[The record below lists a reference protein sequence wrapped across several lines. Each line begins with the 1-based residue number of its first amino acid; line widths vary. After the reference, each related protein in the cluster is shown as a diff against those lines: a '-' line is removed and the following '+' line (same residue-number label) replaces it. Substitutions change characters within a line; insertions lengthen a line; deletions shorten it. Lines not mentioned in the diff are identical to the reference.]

1 MNAASASEG
10 ELSADSP
17 SLLNHELIFVTGKG
31 GVGKTT
37 IAAGLARVA
46 AASGRRTLICEMDAK
61 GDLAAVLGVPAD
73 RSAEVGF
80 EPVEVHPGLWAMTM
94 NTEDSLREYLK
105 LFLRIPLLGR
115 IGSLASIFDFVATAA
130 PGVKEILAVGKV
142 CHEVRQKNYDLV
154 IVDAEASGHI
164 VAQIGAPLAIRE
176 LVSLGPITD
185 QTEWMSAILTDPT
198 RTAVVAV
205 TTPEEMAVNETV
217 ELAERLRTQAEVEL
231 SMVVANRILP
241 ALFDRRRLELLER
254 IKPLIPAASP
264 WGSIVQSATTADLRR
279 RVGAGHLEDLRSRLP
294 TVEMMIV
301 PEIHLPQMQTGPD
314 ARPGGLGADLGI
326 IDAVSE
332 AIAGELDAERSDV

>member
-1 MNAASASEG
+1 VNAASASEG

-17 SLLNHELIFVTGKG
+17 SLLDHELIFVTGKG

-46 AASGRRTLICEMDAK
+46 AMSGRRTLICEMDAK
-61 GDLAAVLGVPAD
+61 GDLASALGMPAD
-73 RSAEVGF
+73 RAAAVGF
-80 EPVEVHPGLWAMTM
+80 EPVEVHQGLWVMTM
-94 NTEDSLREYLK
+94 NTEDSLREYLR
-105 LFLRIPLLGR
+105 LFLRVPLLGR
-115 IGSLASIFDFVATAA
+115 IGSLANIFDFVATAA

-164 VAQIGAPLAIRE
+164 VAQIGAPLAIRD
-176 LVSLGPITD
+176 LVSIGPITD
-185 QTEWMSAILTDPT
+185 QTEWMSAILTDPA

-217 ELAERLRTQAEVEL
+217 ELAERLRTHAEVEL

-241 ALFDRRRLELLER
+241 AFFDRRRLELLER
-254 IKPLIPAASP
+254 IRTLLPAQSH
-264 WGSIVQSATTADLRR
+264 WGSIVHSATTADMRR
-279 RVGAGHLEDLRSRLP
+279 RVGARHLEDLRSRLAA
-294 TVEMMIV
+294 VEMIIV
-301 PEIHLPQMQTGPD
+301 PEIAQSHLDMGAHLST
-314 ARPGGLGADLGI
+314 LGADPSF

-332 AIAGELDAERSDV
+332 ALASELDAERTDA